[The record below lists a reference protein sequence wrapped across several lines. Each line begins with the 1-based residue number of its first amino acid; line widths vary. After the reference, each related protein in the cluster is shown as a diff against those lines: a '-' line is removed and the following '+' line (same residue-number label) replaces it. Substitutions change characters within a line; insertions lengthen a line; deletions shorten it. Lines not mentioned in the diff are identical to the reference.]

1 MRSKAQ
7 WARVA
12 WAGVGRSSAGTEVSP
27 VTLVPGVNPARM
39 ESNWGI
45 LMPPET
51 LPSGCSRPKMYSGT
65 WVSVRQ
71 TSSVAANFTGC
82 LWKTDRAI
90 ESPSRNCT
98 GVNTAARVKGTV
110 KPSRW

>member
-12 WAGVGRSSAGTEVSP
+12 WVAVGRSLAGTEVSP
-27 VTLVPGVNPARM
+27 VTLVPGRNPAST
-39 ESNWGI
+39 ESSWGI
-45 LMPPET
+45 LMPPEM
-51 LPSGCSRPKMYSGT
+51 LPSGCRRPKMYSGT

-71 TSSVAANFTGC
+71 TISVAANFTGC
-82 LWKTDRAI
+82 LRKTDLAM
-90 ESPSRNCT
+90 ESPSSICT

-110 KPSRW
+110 KPSR